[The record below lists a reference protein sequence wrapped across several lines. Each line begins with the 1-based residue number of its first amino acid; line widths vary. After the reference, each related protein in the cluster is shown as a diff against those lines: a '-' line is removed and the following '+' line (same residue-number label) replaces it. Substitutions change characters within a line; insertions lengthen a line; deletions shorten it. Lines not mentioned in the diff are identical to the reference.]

1 MESFAEAH
9 FECASLNIVLKLN
22 FFKKIKNL
30 AVFFFFK
37 FFGVNADASIVHK
50 VY

>member
-9 FECASLNIVLKLN
+9 FECASLNIVLELK

-30 AVFFFFK
+30 AVFFIN
-37 FFGVNADASIVHK
+37 FGVNADASIVHK